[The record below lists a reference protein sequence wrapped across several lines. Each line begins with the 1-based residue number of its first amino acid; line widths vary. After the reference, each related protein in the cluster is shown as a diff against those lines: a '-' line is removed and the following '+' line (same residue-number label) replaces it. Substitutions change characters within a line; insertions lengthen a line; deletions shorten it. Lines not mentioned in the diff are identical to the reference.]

1 LELQGF
7 DAAYL
12 ERLRSGHPETEKHFA
27 SYFGT
32 LILIKLR
39 SRYRCRNI
47 IEDVRQETFR
57 RVLKAVHAPLGIR
70 DPERLG
76 PFVNTVCNNVVHEF
90 LRSESRHRPTADEPD
105 PPAEG
110 TDCDPEATLI
120 SEERKRW
127 VRRIVEEL
135 PERDRR
141 VLRALFLEE
150 RDKDEVCAAFGV
162 SRDYL
167 RVLLHR
173 AKAQFRA
180 HYVERQ
186 GR

>member
-1 LELQGF
+1 MELQGF

-12 ERLRSGHPETEKHFA
+12 ERLRSGHLETEQHFV

-39 SRYRCRNI
+39 SRLRCRHLV
-47 IEDVRQETFR
+47 EDVRQETFR
-57 RVLKAVHAPLGIR
+57 RVLQAVRSPLGIR
-70 DPERLG
+70 DPERFG
-76 PFVNTVCNNVVHEF
+76 PFVNSVCNNVVLEF
-90 LRSESRHRPTADEPD
+90 LRTENRHRQSGDEAD
-105 PPAEG
+105 PPAGGAES
-110 TDCDPEATLI
+110 DPEAALI
-120 SEERKRW
+120 NEERKAL
-127 VRRIVEEL
+127 VRRIVEGL
-135 PERDRR
+135 PDKDRR
-141 VLRALFLEE
+141 ILRALFLEE
-150 RDKDEVCAAFGV
+150 RDKDEICANFGV